1 MMVMRLS
8 TLLASAALSGLLATS
23 ALAQGRQDFTLIN
36 RTGYQIDRVH
46 VSSSQQRS
54 WGPDILGR
62 GVLVNNATI
71 NITFPQKSNECMW
84 DMRVVYNDGDQ
95 SEWRQLNLC
104 RISRVTLYWNR
115 REGTT
120 RAVTE

>member
-1 MMVMRLS
+1 MRLA
-8 TLLASAALSGLLATS
+8 TAAATAALSFLLAG
-23 ALAQGRQDFTLIN
+23 AAQAQGRQDFTLIN
-36 RTGYQIDRVH
+36 RTGYQIDQVY
-46 VSSSQQRS
+46 VSSSRQNS
-54 WGPDILGR
+54 WGPDVLGR
-62 GVLVNNATI
+62 GVLVNNGSV
-71 NITFPQKSNECMW
+71 NITFPQKSSECMW
-84 DMRVVYNDGDQ
+84 DMRVVYNDGDR

>member
-1 MMVMRLS
+1 MRLA
-8 TLLASAALSGLLATS
+8 TALAAASLSVLLSGA
-23 ALAQGRQDFTLIN
+23 AQAQGRQDFTLIN
-36 RTGYQIDRVH
+36 RTGYQIDQVY
-46 VSSSQQRS
+46 VSSSRESS
-54 WGPDILGR
+54 WGRDVLGQ
-62 GVLVNNATI
+62 GVLVANASV
-71 NITFPQKSNECMW
+71 NITFPQKSSECLW

-104 RISRVTLYWNR
+104 RISRVTLFWNR